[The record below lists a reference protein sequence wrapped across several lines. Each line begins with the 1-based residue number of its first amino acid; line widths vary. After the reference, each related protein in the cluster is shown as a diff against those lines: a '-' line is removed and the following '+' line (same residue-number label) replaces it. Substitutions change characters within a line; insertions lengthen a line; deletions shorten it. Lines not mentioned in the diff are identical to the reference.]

1 MNTILYVLVSSP
13 SDVYLEQAY
22 ISMHSLRYYMP
33 NVHIVLLTDNATKR
47 TFTGIRK
54 DETKYA
60 DEIIAID
67 LDADK
72 YNGQQRSRI
81 LKTSA
86 RKYVKG
92 DFLYIDCD
100 TIITKPLPLDDVEVI
115 DADIAA
121 CWDTHSLFKDNPY
134 RDMCIEHARLLGWNI
149 ESEKEYFNCGVMYV
163 KDSPV
168 AYKFYES
175 WNKNWYEGLEKGVKM
190 DQPSFALTNHQM
202 NHVVKVMHDVWNCE
216 LKHGIRYLK
225 DAYIVHYL
233 CTNPSVFQTKQLFLL
248 NEKDVLMEVKRT
260 GCLSEDINRTIE
272 DPFYGLADIT
282 HLFAGE
288 DIYFFQT
295 KSYTY
300 LRSRFKK
307 GRVSLQEK
315 WLMLF
320 KAIGDIKCKLF
331 G

>member
-13 SDVYLEQAY
+13 SDIYLEQAY

-33 NVHIVLLTDNATKR
+33 NAYIVLLTDSATKR
-47 TFTGIRK
+47 SFTGIRK
-54 DETKYA
+54 EETKYA

-86 RKYVKG
+86 RKHIKG
-92 DFLYIDCD
+92 DFLFIDCD
-100 TIITKPLPLDDVEVI
+100 TIIAKPLDDIKDI

-134 RDMCIEHARLLGWNI
+134 RDMCIEHAKLIGWNV
-149 ESEKEYFNCGVMYV
+149 EDEKEYFNSGVIYV
-163 KDSPV
+163 KDSPI
-168 AYKFYES
+168 AHKFYDL
-175 WNKNWYEGLEKGVKM
+175 WNKNWFEGLEKEVKM

-202 NHVVKVMHDVWNCE
+202 NHVVKVMPDVWNCE

-225 DAYIVHYL
+225 DAYVVHYL
-233 CTNPSVFQTKQLFLL
+233 CTNTSQFQTKQLFLL
-248 NEKDVLMEVKRT
+248 NEKEVLQEVKRT
-260 GCLSEDINRTIE
+260 GSISEDIQKTIE
-272 DPFYGLADIT
+272 DPFYGLAEVT
-282 HLFAGE
+282 HVFAGE
-288 DIYFFQT
+288 DIYFFHT
-295 KSYTY
+295 KSYKY
-300 LRSRFKK
+300 LRSRFKRGK
-307 GRVSLQEK
+307 NSKQEK

-320 KAIGDIKCKLF
+320 KAIGDFKKKLF